1 MVMIRTRETYIGML
15 VSLLWVAIV
24 VSSAHADAGFL
35 LSRMKPEQVFEMTL
49 LWDNGTSYRQY
60 ATVDD
65 NQRIC
70 EIAASGDAERC
81 RINLIPIAQAFKQ
94 IPVVEFVPRLPE
106 SIHRGAEADTPVV
119 LAAIFKEWDAA
130 DQHASQWQLAC
141 SVMPDDETLA
151 VCLQVD
157 RIDHFN
163 YVIVQAEPLMCLIAR
178 LTS

>member
-1 MVMIRTRETYIGML
+1 MLRKRKTYAGML
-15 VSLLWVAIV
+15 ISVLWVAV
-24 VSSAHADAGFL
+24 VASSAHADAGFL

-60 ATVDD
+60 ASVDGS
-65 NQRIC
+65 QGTC
-70 EIAASGDAERC
+70 EIAASGQVERC
-81 RINLIPIAQAFKQ
+81 QIDLIPIAEAFKQ

-106 SIHRGAEADTPVV
+106 SVHWGVEADTPVV

-130 DQHASQWQLAC
+130 HQHASQWQLAC
-141 SVMPDDETLA
+141 SVMPDTETLA

-157 RIDHFN
+157 RVDHFN
-163 YVIVQAEPLMCLIAR
+163 YVIVQAKPLMRLIAG